1 MEIAVG
7 LLLNVLFWVV
17 MVSVAVFLLTWLSEQ
32 LFPVTRQRWLR
43 VRKEIS
49 HPRSKEASSRASF
62 TVEEEET
69 KKKRHRKAA

>member
-7 LLLNVLFWVV
+7 LLINVLFWVV
-17 MVSVAVFLLTWLSEQ
+17 VVSVAVFLLSWLGAQ

-49 HPRSKEASSRASF
+49 HPGSKEASSRASF
-62 TVEEEET
+62 TVEEET
-69 KKKRHRKAA
+69 RKKRHRKAA

>member
-17 MVSVAVFLLTWLSEQ
+17 VVSVAVFLLSWLGAQ

-49 HPRSKEASSRASF
+49 HPGSKEDSSRAFF
-62 TVEEEET
+62 TEEEET
-69 KKKRHRKAA
+69 KRERHRKAA

>member
-17 MVSVAVFLLTWLSEQ
+17 VVSVAVFLFTWLGEQ

-49 HPRSKEASSRASF
+49 HPRRKEASSRASF
-62 TVEEEET
+62 TEEGET
-69 KKKRHRKAA
+69 KKKRHRKFA

>member
-17 MVSVAVFLLTWLSEQ
+17 VVSVAVFLLSWLGAQ
-32 LFPVTRQRWLR
+32 LFPVTRQRWR

-49 HPRSKEASSRASF
+49 HPGSTEASSRASF
-62 TVEEEET
+62 TEEEET
-69 KKKRHRKAA
+69 KKNRHRRAA